1 MLPSLPLKNR
11 KLEVWRVG
19 KTPFHSSLCR
29 QSVSVNIMSI
39 RNEPTPQQP
48 TLSGATILAII
59 SVVLAAGWIAFAY
72 YTGNGAESNRMLLHP
87 IIPIL
92 LIVLLTRIY
101 RWIDIRSIVILEIVM
116 ISLWLFTRLLDVL
129 MPFILGFCFA
139 YIFRFLWNALP
150 FKKQYQRGIATTV
163 IVLVCGGVLFYTG
176 RQVSRQARQMGVGLL
191 KFYHET
197 VLPHAIG
204 ETFTAVAISVNS
216 QGDGDE
222 VTENNKE
229 APPGETFYL
238 GTNHGIY
245 EMRPDDKGEPS
256 PVGITNGA
264 LLGKSIQALTANK
277 NIIYAGT
284 QSGLYRYDKMPP
296 TDENDESP
304 TQVWHKVEGTPFDTL
319 SIQAI
324 NVPHWNDAQVYV
336 GTQKGLY
343 VSNNAGETWNSVA
356 PNIYSNRSVV
366 SIISTDTNGNRVTYV
381 ASREQI
387 DAETPLEQKET
398 ETAIVETDVMP
409 SAEQSEQTDTTSTV
423 RETETETALQQ
434 SNASSISTTVH
445 WHLEGASLG
454 WQKLTE
460 TEKVVYTLA
469 GGDKTTGDTN
479 GGSIELYANTPDG
492 LHEWNR
498 HDWQKT
504 ERTPVISGIP
514 ATPLLASAPSG
525 VYVGNNTAIW
535 HRTSATARWQTFT
548 TYKEGISHA
557 YQDQPIVEQAK
568 SYLTERLPTIAQT
581 GGEIVKEGV
590 QFASS
595 IAFGFGGFLATVL
608 LALIVF
614 VYANQSFDNYFR
626 SFLTLMPETHR
637 DTAKAYL
644 REIDK
649 NLQEFL
655 KGLVTVITIVSII
668 SSVAYSI
675 IGVPFALVIGI
686 LAGIC
691 NAIPTFGPFIGGAFA
706 FVAMLM
712 GLAAG
717 DFGEIDFLIRCAFV
731 LGAILGIQAIDN
743 SLISPKIM
751 SDAIDVDP
759 LLIMFAVIVGAA
771 VLGFWGVLLAIPT
784 IVVIKS
790 VVAVSDD
797 RATREK
803 QT

>member
-1 MLPSLPLKNR
+1 MD
-11 KLEVWRVG
+11 
-19 KTPFHSSLCR
+19 TQH
-29 QSVSVNIMSI
+29 
-39 RNEPTPQQP
+39 EPTPQKP
-48 TLSGATILAII
+48 ALSGATMLAII
-59 SVVLAAGWIAFAY
+59 SVVLAAVWIAFAY
-72 YTGNGAESNRMLLHP
+72 YRGNSPNGSRTMLLHP
-87 IIPIL
+87 VVPIL
-92 LIVLLTRIY
+92 IIVLLTRIY

-116 ISLWLFTRLLDVL
+116 ISVWVFIRLLGVL
-129 MPFILGFCFA
+129 MPFILGFSFA

-150 FKKQYQRGIATTV
+150 FKEQYQRGIATTV
-163 IVLVCGGVLFYTG
+163 IVIVCGCVLFYTG
-176 RQVSRQARQMGVGLL
+176 KQVSRQASQMGVGLL

-204 ETFTAVAISVNS
+204 ETFTAVAISVNPRVDED
-216 QGDGDE
+216 DGAESNEEDSP
-222 VTENNKE
+222 V
-229 APPGETFYL
+229 ETFYL

-245 EMRPDDKGEPS
+245 EMRSDTEGKLS
-256 PVGITNGA
+256 PIGITNGV
-264 LLGKSIQALTANK
+264 LLGKPIQTLTASE

-284 QSGLYRYDKMPP
+284 QSGLYRYYKTPP
-296 TDENDESP
+296 ADENDPNS
-304 TQVWHKVEGTPFDTL
+304 TQVWHKVEDTPFDTL
-319 SIQAI
+319 SVQAL
-324 NVPHWNDAQVYV
+324 NVPHWDDTQIYV

-343 VSNNAGETWNSVA
+343 ASNNAGETWNPVA
-356 PNIYSNRSVV
+356 PNIYSDRSVV
-366 SIISTDTNGNRVTYV
+366 SIISTTDTNGDSVTYV
-381 ASREQI
+381 ASTRQI
-387 DAETPLEQKET
+387 DAEIPLEQKEI
-398 ETAIVETDVMP
+398 ETTAAEIDMVP
-409 SAEQSEQTDTTSTV
+409 SEQSEQTDTTPIA
-423 RETETETALQQ
+423 EKTETETASQQ
-434 SNASSISTTVH
+434 TNTSSITTTVH
-445 WHLEGASLG
+445 WHLEGSSLG
-454 WQKLTE
+454 WEELSSITQ
-460 TEKVVYTLA
+460 VIYALA
-469 GGDKTTGDTN
+469 GGDETTGDTN
-479 GGSIELYANTPDG
+479 GTSQASNIELYASTPDG
-492 LHEWNR
+492 LYEWNR
-498 HDWQKT
+498 LHDWRKT
-504 ERTPVISGIP
+504 ERAPVISGTP

-525 VYVGNNTAIW
+525 VYVGNNTAIY
-535 HRTSATARWQTFT
+535 HRTTSTARWHPFT
-548 TYKEGISHA
+548 TYREGISHA
-557 YQDQPIVEQAK
+557 YEDQPIVEQAK
-568 SYLTERLPTIAQT
+568 SYLTERIPTIAQT
-581 GGEIVKEGV
+581 GGEAVREIF
-590 QFASS
+590 QFTSS
-595 IAFGFGGFLATVL
+595 IAFGFGGFLATVS

-626 SFLTLMPETHR
+626 SFLTLVPETHR

-655 KGLVTVITIVSII
+655 KGLVTVIAIVSII
-668 SSVAYSI
+668 SSIAYSV

-790 VVAVSDD
+790 VIAVSDD
-797 RATREK
+797 RTTLGK

>member
-1 MLPSLPLKNR
+1 MN
-11 KLEVWRVG
+11 
-19 KTPFHSSLCR
+19 T
-29 QSVSVNIMSI
+29 Q
-39 RNEPTPQQP
+39 NELNPQKP
-48 TLSGATILAII
+48 ALSGATILAII
-59 SVVLAAGWIAFAY
+59 SVILAAIWIAFAY
-72 YTGNGAESNRMLLHP
+72 YRGNSPNGSRTMLLHP
-87 IIPIL
+87 VVPIL
-92 LIVLLTRIY
+92 IIVLLTRIY
-101 RWIDIRSIVILEIVM
+101 RWIDIRSIVILEIIM
-116 ISLWLFTRLLDVL
+116 ISVWVFIRLLGVL

-150 FKKQYQRGIATTV
+150 FKKQYQRGIATTM

-176 RQVSRQARQMGVGLL
+176 KQVSRQASQMGAGLL

-197 VLPHAIG
+197 VLPRAIG
-204 ETFTAVAISVNS
+204 ETFTAVTISVNPRIDQDNGAES
-216 QGDGDE
+216 NAEDSP
-222 VTENNKE
+222 V
-229 APPGETFYL
+229 ETFYL

-245 EMRPDDKGEPS
+245 EIRQDAKGKPF
-256 PVGITNGA
+256 PFGITNGG
-264 LLGKSIQALTANK
+264 LLGKPIQALTASE

-284 QSGLYRYDKMPP
+284 QSGLYSYDKTPP
-296 TDENDESP
+296 TDDAKDAKP
-304 TQVWHKVEGTPFDTL
+304 IWHKVEDTPFDTL
-319 SIQAI
+319 AIQAI
-324 NVPHWNDAQVYV
+324 NVPHWDDTQIYV

-343 VSNNAGETWNSVA
+343 ASNNAGKTWNPVA
-356 PNIYSNRSVV
+356 PNIYSDRSVV

-381 ASREQI
+381 ASTRQI
-387 DAETPLEQKET
+387 DAETPLEQKEVQTTVT
-398 ETAIVETDVMP
+398 EIDAVSP
-409 SAEQSEQTDTTSTV
+409 EQPEQTDTTPIAQK
-423 RETETETALQQ
+423 TETETALQQ
-434 SNASSISTTVH
+434 TNVLPITTTVH
-445 WHLEGASLG
+445 WHLEGSSLG
-454 WQKLTE
+454 WEELSSIKQ
-460 TEKVVYTLA
+460 VVYALA
-469 GGDKTTGDTN
+469 GGDETTGDTN
-479 GGSIELYANTPDG
+479 GTSQASNIELYANTPEG
-492 LHEWNR
+492 LYEWNR
-498 HDWQKT
+498 LHDWRKT
-504 ERTPVISGIP
+504 ERTPVISGTP

-525 VYVGNNTAIW
+525 VYVGNSAAIYHRPTA
-535 HRTSATARWQTFT
+535 TPRWRPFT
-548 TYKEGISHA
+548 TYREGISHA
-557 YQDQPIVEQAK
+557 YEDQPIVEQAK
-568 SYLTERLPTIAQT
+568 SYLTKRIPTIAQT
-581 GGEIVKEGV
+581 GGEAIREVF
-590 QFASS
+590 QFTSS
-595 IAFGFGGFLATVL
+595 IAFGFGGFLATVSL
-608 LALIVF
+608 TLIVF

-626 SFLTLMPETHR
+626 SFLTLVPETHR

-655 KGLVTVITIVSII
+655 RGLVTVIAIVSII
-668 SSVAYSI
+668 SSIVYSV

-717 DFGEIDFLIRCAFV
+717 DFGELDFLVRCAFV

-790 VVAVSDD
+790 VIAVSDD
-797 RATREK
+797 RTTLGK

>member
-1 MLPSLPLKNR
+1 
-11 KLEVWRVG
+11 
-19 KTPFHSSLCR
+19 
-29 QSVSVNIMSI
+29 MSTQ
-39 RNEPTPQQP
+39 NETTPQQP
-48 TLSGATILAII
+48 ILSGATILAII

-72 YTGNGAESNRMLLHP
+72 YTGNSSNGSRTMLLHP
-87 IIPIL
+87 IVPML
-92 LIVLLTRIY
+92 LVVLLTRIY

-150 FKKQYQRGIATTV
+150 FEKQYQRGIATTV
-163 IVLVCGGVLFYTG
+163 IVLVCGGMLFYTG
-176 RQVSRQARQMGVGLL
+176 RQVSRQASQMGAGLL

-197 VLPHAIG
+197 VLPYAIG
-204 ETFTAVAISVNS
+204 ETFQAIVISVNS
-216 QGDGDE
+216 RSDGDE

-229 APPGETFYL
+229 APLGETFYL

-245 EMRPDDKGEPS
+245 EMRPDAKGKMAPI
-256 PVGITNGA
+256 GITNA
-264 LLGKSIQALTANK
+264 SLLGKSIQALTANK
-277 NIIYAGT
+277 NVIYAGT
-284 QSGLYRYDKMPP
+284 QSGLYRYYKTPP

-319 SIQAI
+319 SIQTI
-324 NVPHWNDAQVYV
+324 NVPHWNDAQIYV

-343 VSNNAGETWNSVA
+343 ASNNAGETWNSVA

-366 SIISTDTNGNRVTYV
+366 SIISIPDTNGDRVTYV
-381 ASREQI
+381 ASTVQI
-387 DAETPLEQKET
+387 DAESPLEQKET
-398 ETAIVETDVMP
+398 ETTIAETDAMP
-409 SAEQSEQTDTTSTV
+409 SAEQPEQTDTTSIV
-423 RETETETALQQ
+423 RKTETETALRQ
-434 SNASSISTTVH
+434 SNASPITTTVH
-445 WHLEGASLG
+445 WHLEGSSLG
-454 WQKLTE
+454 WEKLSSI
-460 TEKVVYTLA
+460 KHSVYALA
-469 GGDKTTGDTN
+469 GGDQTTGDTN
-479 GGSIELYANTPDG
+479 ETSQASKIELYASTSDG
-492 LHEWNR
+492 LYELNR
-498 HDWQKT
+498 LRDPQKM
-504 ERTPVISGIP
+504 ERTPVVSGTP
-514 ATPLLASAPSG
+514 AIPLLASAPSG

-535 HRTSATARWQTFT
+535 HRTSSTARWQTFT

-557 YQDQPIVEQAK
+557 YEDQPIVEQIK

-581 GGEIVKEGV
+581 GGEVVKEGV

-655 KGLVTVITIVSII
+655 KGLVTVIAIVSII

-706 FVAMLM
+706 FIAMLM

-717 DFGEIDFLIRCAFV
+717 DFGMVDFLIRCAFV
-731 LGAILGIQAIDN
+731 LGAILGIQALDN

-797 RATREK
+797 RAPREK